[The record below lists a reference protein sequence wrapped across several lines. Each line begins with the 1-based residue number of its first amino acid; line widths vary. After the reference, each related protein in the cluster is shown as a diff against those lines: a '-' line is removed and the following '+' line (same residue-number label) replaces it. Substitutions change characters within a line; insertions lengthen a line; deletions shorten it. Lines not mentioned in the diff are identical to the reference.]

1 MNFLSY
7 IMPKLAWFIPLC
19 VLVFV
24 GYVVYK
30 NKQSD
35 TNDRYIREHGVNID
49 AEINEITYDKYQR
62 INNKLVAIVSVKYNF
77 NGREFISKRGL
88 NFLVTDKDKF
98 KTGNTIKIKINP
110 NAPLEYYYVD
120 YRTY

>member
-49 AEINEITYDKYQR
+49 AEINEIVYDKYQR
-62 INNKLVAIVSVKYNF
+62 VNNKLVAVISVKYNF
-77 NGREFISKRGL
+77 NGRDFISKRGL

-98 KTGNTIKIKINP
+98 KTGNIIKIKINP